1 VLAALEE
8 LGRYPELY
16 AVTDARPERIPIANQ
31 VQAWSVGAS
40 FALRERWDGR
50 VAGLL

>member
-1 VLAALEE
+1 
-8 LGRYPELY
+8 
-16 AVTDARPERIPIANQ
+16 

-40 FALRERWDGR
+40 FALREGWDGR